1 MGAAVPGRMSS
12 DHRDDLMVC
21 PESLCPNLFALSL
34 SKGRDSRQFRSW
46 FDNLTTNVFLG
57 RYTGTR

>member
-34 SKGRDSRQFRSW
+34 SKGVWYQAVPLMRFGEAHRGVR
-46 FDNLTTNVFLG
+46 
-57 RYTGTR
+57 